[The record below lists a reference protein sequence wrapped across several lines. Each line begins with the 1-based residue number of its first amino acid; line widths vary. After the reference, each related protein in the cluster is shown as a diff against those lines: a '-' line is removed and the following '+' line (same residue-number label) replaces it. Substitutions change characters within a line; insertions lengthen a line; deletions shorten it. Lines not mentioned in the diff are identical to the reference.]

1 MADLLLVVVTAV
13 LSAALT
19 GAVLYWLW
27 SRRVMPVL
35 EDRART
41 VAEEVTA
48 DAVVRLREEAL
59 RTGDDLAPKFRQ
71 AMRDGI
77 QDAVF
82 APPTER
88 IGQTARGVTNAGVNV
103 MDAAFRRL
111 FGSPA
116 DPSPRPERTD
126 RTDRPDR

>member
-19 GAVLYWLW
+19 GVALYLLW
-27 SRRVMPVL
+27 NRRIMPQL
-35 EDRART
+35 EAQARA
-41 VAEEVTA
+41 VAEEVTD
-48 DAVVRLREEAL
+48 DAVRRLREEAL

-82 APPTER
+82 APPT
-88 IGQTARGVTNAGVNV
+88 ARGVTNAGVTV

-111 FGSPA
+111 FGAPPA
-116 DPSPRPERTD
+116 QQEQRER
-126 RTDRPDR
+126 

>member
-19 GAVLYWLW
+19 GAALYLLW
-27 SRRVMPVL
+27 SRRIMPQL
-35 EDRART
+35 EAQARA
-41 VAEEVTA
+41 VAEEVTD
-48 DAVVRLREEAL
+48 DAVRRLREEAL

-88 IGQTARGVTNAGVNV
+88 IGQTARGVTNAGVTV

-111 FGSPA
+111 FGAPPA
-116 DPSPRPERTD
+116 REDQRD
-126 RTDRPDR
+126 R

>member
-1 MADLLLVVVTAV
+1 MADLLLVVVTAL

-27 SRRVMPVL
+27 SRRVLPEL
-35 EDRART
+35 EGQARA
-41 VAEEVTA
+41 VAEEVTQ
-48 DAVVRLREEAL
+48 DAIVRMREEAL

-111 FGSPA
+111 FGSPTE
-116 DPSPRPERTD
+116 PSTGSDRPN
-126 RTDRPDR
+126 RPDR